1 MKVYHGGD
9 KKIESPNLL
18 IGRPN
23 TDFGLGFY
31 TTPNEYMAKKWAI
44 RKSYP
49 IINIYDLN
57 ISDLKIKQFGLDKEW
72 LDFVVANRNE
82 KLKFNVYS
90 DYDVLIGTTA
100 DDKMFSTIENYES
113 GFLSAKD
120 TIAILNNMDVG
131 IQICLK
137 SQKAI
142 DNLKFDKA
150 YAIDY
155 RTVLKLKDE
164 IKKDKQYA
172 EDRTSQM
179 IKKINERKDN
189 SYLDVSNLSKEQ
201 IENIKKIIEQE
212 ENNKQDDIDIELD

>member
-1 MKVYHGGD
+1 
-9 KKIESPNLL
+9 
-18 IGRPN
+18 
-23 TDFGLGFY
+23 
-31 TTPNEYMAKKWAI
+31 MAKKWAI

-179 IKKINERKDN
+179 IK
-189 SYLDVSNLSKEQ
+189 
-201 IENIKKIIEQE
+201 
-212 ENNKQDDIDIELD
+212 NK

>member
-9 KKIESPNLL
+9 KKIESPDLL
-18 IGRPN
+18 IGRPD
-23 TDFGLGFY
+23 TDFGLEFY

-57 ISDLKIKQFGLDKEW
+57 ISGLKIKQFGLDKEW

-150 YAIDY
+150 YAIGY

-164 IKKDKQYA
+164 VKKDKRYA

-201 IENIKKIIEQE
+201 IENIKKIIKQE
-212 ENNKQDDIDIELD
+212 ENNKQDDVDIELD

>member
-31 TTPNEYMAKKWAI
+31 TTSNEYMAKKWTI

-57 ISDLKIKQFGLDKEW
+57 ISGLKIKQFGLDKEW

>member
-18 IGRPN
+18 IGRS
-23 TDFGLGFY
+23 FY

-57 ISDLKIKQFGLDKEW
+57 ISGLKIKQFGLDKEW

>member
-1 MKVYHGGD
+1 
-9 KKIESPNLL
+9 
-18 IGRPN
+18 
-23 TDFGLGFY
+23 
-31 TTPNEYMAKKWAI
+31 
-44 RKSYP
+44 
-49 IINIYDLN
+49 
-57 ISDLKIKQFGLDKEW
+57 
-72 LDFVVANRNE
+72 
-82 KLKFNVYS
+82 
-90 DYDVLIGTTA
+90 
-100 DDKMFSTIENYES
+100 MFSTIENYES